1 MNNLIYLIFLIGGL
15 GIYFTF
21 TRGSV
26 IDLKT
31 EYVPNNIVIGSYGF
45 AIVAIILSSI
55 VSKSFTPILNSLG
68 GFFVS
73 FVIPYA
79 FVNGVYYFQYFS
91 LKRKL
96 KKQNIPLEIEKEET
110 LKENP
115 VIDKQFYV
123 IIYLVSFILLTII
136 SIISERYYLIGIGAL
151 TLGLELIIGR
161 LLRRYCVIEYNHA
174 EDQMKALKDEK
185 NALEKEVDEITEIG
199 IGDGDIIL
207 FGVLGIMF
215 SGVGFVISFIYA
227 VFAQIFVIIL
237 FSLIKKVNPFK
248 YKIPF
253 IPALAIGTLIFTT
266 GFDQYLFNFVS
277 LINNLF

>member
-79 FVNGVYYFQYFS
+79 FINGVYYFQYFS

-161 LLRRYCVIEYNHA
+161 LLRKYCVIEYNHA
-174 EDQMKALKDEK
+174 EDQMNALKNER

-215 SGVGFVISFIYA
+215 SGIGFVISFIYA